1 MVKKILVVARHKP
14 VEALRVA
21 AGLTLADADLR
32 VLSIGALP
40 EGEEAEVQLEA
51 LAFADITPEALAA
64 DAPATWAEI
73 AGAIVAS
80 DAVYV
85 I

>member
-1 MVKKILVVARHKP
+1 MAKKILVVARHKP
-14 VEALRVA
+14 LEALRVA
-21 AGLTLADADLR
+21 AGLTLTDSELS
-32 VLSIGALP
+32 VLAIGPLP
-40 EGEEAEVQLEA
+40 EGEAAEVQLEA

-64 DAPATWAEI
+64 DAPDTWAHI

-80 DAVYV
+80 DAVYL